1 MTRPSVHE
9 IGEALYGPL
18 WQSPMARDLGVA
30 VRTVQRWAAGDT
42 EPATGVWDD
51 LRRLMAARGKQLDG
65 LVKRLAA

>member
-1 MTRPSVHE
+1 MNRPTIRE

-42 EPATGVWDD
+42 EPAPGVWDD
-51 LRRLMAARGKQLDG
+51 LRQLLAARGKQLDG